1 MSTHKTAIKS
11 IEYITHDVIRLVTEK
26 PAGYNFKPGQASDV
40 AIDKEG
46 WKEEKR
52 PFTFTSLPTDDNLEF
67 TIKVYPLHNGVTKE
81 LAVLKAGDGLLL
93 GDVYGAIQ
101 YEGTGVFIAGGAGVT
116 PFLSILK
123 SLEGKNELK
132 GNKLIFANKETG
144 DIILKD
150 KLQAMLGTDFINI
163 LSSEKT
169 EQHSHGHIDKDYLQ
183 KEISNFDQKF
193 YVCGPPKMMEQVEKH
208 LNELGVKENHIIK
221 EDFS

>member
-1 MSTHKTAIKS
+1 M
-11 IEYITHDVIRLVTEK
+11 VTEK
-26 PAGYNFKPGQASDV
+26 PEDYTFKPGQASDV
-40 AIDKEG
+40 AMDKEG

-52 PFTFTSLPTDDNLEF
+52 PFTFTSLPTDDDLEF

-101 YEGTGVFIAGGAGVT
+101 YEGTGVFIAGGAGIT

-123 SLEGKNELK
+123 SLKEKDQLQ
-132 GNKLIFANKETG
+132 GNKLLFANKETG

-150 KLQAMLGTDFINI
+150 KLQAMLGDDFSNI
-163 LSSEKT
+163 LSSKKT
-169 EQHSHGHIDKDYLQ
+169 EQYSYGHIDKDYLQ
-183 KEISNFDQKF
+183 KEVSDFTQKF
-193 YVCGPPKMMEQVEKH
+193 YVCGPPKMMEQVEKD
-208 LNELGVKENHIIK
+208 LKDLGVKDNQIIK